1 MKKKILYIFGIFIL
15 AICFVSPFFYGIFV
29 KNTDNLPKLESVIE
43 MGEQEAEELL
53 KGYRKAQLE
62 AVWAEPKVE
71 DSVEDH
77 WETEDG
83 SKLIVFYNEKE
94 KIEKCEILV
103 R

>member
-1 MKKKILYIFGIFIL
+1 MKKKILYVLGIFVL
-15 AICFVSPFFYGIFV
+15 VICFVSPFLYGIFV

-43 MGEQEAEELL
+43 MGEIEAEELL
-53 KGYRKAQLE
+53 KGYRKVQLE

-71 DSVEDH
+71 DSVDH
-77 WETEDG
+77 WEADDG

-94 KIEKCEILV
+94 KVEKCEILV